1 MQTTRMKLR
10 INGTAVRV
18 IREALGIRAVELAAR
33 SEITK
38 STLSHVES
46 GSRQVSSA
54 TLRKI
59 AEGLRVPME
68 AISYPDFTQ
77 TLVAA

>member
-1 MQTTRMKLR
+1 METTTMKLR

-18 IREALGIRAVELAAR
+18 IREALGVRAVDLAAR

-38 STLSHVES
+38 STLSHVEK
-46 GSRQVSSA
+46 GARQVSPA

-59 AEGLRVPME
+59 AIGLGVPTE
-68 AISYPDFTQ
+68 AISYPDFVQ
-77 TLVAA
+77 SVAA